1 MNVLGRTADG
11 GAIVK
16 VHGNDLGET
25 ARPGHHVVLKEVDS
39 TLVDGALYLF
49 ATGRFRMYRRIY
61 WTGPD
66 TVKLVPE
73 DGSEIGTIRLQWP
86 DDEGEWK
93 VLARVD
99 KVLKPV

>member
-1 MNVLGRTADG
+1 MNVLGRTADD
-11 GAIVK
+11 GAIVE

-25 ARPGHHVVLKEVDS
+25 ARPGHHVVLKEAHM
-39 TLVDGALYLF
+39 LVGGALYLLSNG
-49 ATGRFRMYRRIY
+49 TIDMYRRVR
-61 WTGPD
+61 WVDAQTVELVSERDSDD
-66 TVKLVPE
+66 T
-73 DGSEIGTIRLQWP
+73 IQLQWP

>member
-11 GAIVK
+11 GAIVE

-25 ARPGHHVVLKEVDS
+25 ARPGSHVILKEAHMLIGGS
-39 TLVDGALYLF
+39 LYLF
-49 ATGRFRMYRRIY
+49 SNGTIDMYRRVR
-61 WTGPD
+61 WVDAETVELASECDPD
-66 TVKLVPE
+66 
-73 DGSEIGTIRLQWP
+73 DTIRLQWP

-99 KVLKPV
+99 KILKPV